1 MANISIN
8 LLPPEITAKELSQV
22 RFNKIQFSG
31 IVIILTLVFLTS
43 LTIALRILQSHNIAQ
58 YQVRVVQAEQKVTD
72 LKNTQASLFLLKNR
86 LAAIDQYYG
95 ISSKQSSM
103 YELISRLV
111 PASVVISGLSIDKNG
126 SVVLL
131 ALAPDFDSLENL
143 ISSLT
148 LKENNENKISEV
160 SIDNFNRGKDGSY
173 RIGLSI
179 KSK

>member
-8 LLPPEITAKELSQV
+8 LLPPEITAKELSQA

-58 YQVRVVQAEQKVTD
+58 YQVRMVQAEQKVTD

-86 LAAIDQYYG
+86 LVAIDQYYG

-103 YELISRLV
+103 YELISKLV
-111 PASVVISGLSIDKNG
+111 PTSVAISGLSIDKNG

-131 ALAPDFDSLENL
+131 ALVPNFDSLEDL

-148 LKENNENKISEV
+148 LKENNENKINEV